1 MDHTITNDG
10 DCVIVALHGD
20 IDLQYSGHAREVLLQ
35 ATDEAL
41 SVVVGMSG
49 VGMIIDSSG
58 VASLLEALQAS
69 RKRNRRFFL
78 AAIDP
83 SVDRVLMLARLETVF
98 EITDDVAAAKLSL
111 AEN

>member
-10 DCVIVALHGD
+10 DCVIVALHSD

-49 VGMIIDSSG
+49 VGMIDSSG

-69 RKRNRRFFL
+69 LKRNRRFFL

-83 SVDRVLMLARLETVF
+83 SVDRVLKLARLETVF

>member
-49 VGMIIDSSG
+49 VGMIDSSG
-58 VASLLEALQAS
+58 VTSLLGALQAS
-69 RKRNRRFFL
+69 RKRKAL
-78 AAIDP
+78 
-83 SVDRVLMLARLETVF
+83 
-98 EITDDVAAAKLSL
+98 LSCRH
-111 AEN
+111 

>member
-10 DCVIVALHGD
+10 DCVVVALHGD
-20 IDLQYSGHAREVLLQ
+20 IDLLYSAHAREILLK

-41 SVVVGMSG
+41 AVVVDLSG
-49 VGMIIDSSG
+49 VGMIDSSG

-69 RKRNRRFFL
+69 RKRNQRFIL

-83 SVDRVLMLARLETVF
+83 SVDRVLKLARLETVF
-98 EITDDVAAAKLSL
+98 EITDDVDTAMLSL
-111 AEN
+111 AED